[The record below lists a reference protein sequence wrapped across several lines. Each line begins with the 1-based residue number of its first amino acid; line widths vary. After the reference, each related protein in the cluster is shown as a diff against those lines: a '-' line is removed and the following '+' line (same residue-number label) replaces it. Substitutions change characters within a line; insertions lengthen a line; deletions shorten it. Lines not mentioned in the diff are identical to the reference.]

1 MTGDDTN
8 RGNRIGL
15 ARLQPQHLADLRKS
29 GLSDDQIVAC
39 GFYTETD
46 PHKISDI
53 IGTHLSTKTVNQFGA
68 CLVIPYPD
76 ANGAPSGFARLK
88 PDRPR
93 KDRKKDGKVV
103 KYEGPAGKP
112 NRAYIPRCT
121 RAKLADPTVHV
132 LFVEGEK
139 KCAAADQHGFAC
151 IGLSGVW
158 AWQAKRPRNDE
169 GRGTGPRE
177 LIPELAAVNWK
188 GRAVTVMF
196 DSDIAEKEQI
206 QWAEWHLCEVLR
218 AAGAL
223 VRVARLPNGAGGE
236 KVGADDFLVAHGP
249 DAFRAVLDAAQEP
262 VKPVVKDDRPEIV
275 IGTDEHRVNAE
286 AAAALAG
293 EPDLY
298 QRGRALVQVL
308 RTDSEPD
315 PTAAVRRPADALTIR
330 ELPVALLRERLT
342 KCARWVRCVQRDEG
356 EEQRPA
362 SPPAWSVNAVHV
374 RGEWPGVRPLDA
386 VVDHPVILGDGTIVA
401 NNGYD
406 PRARLLVCVPPDLH
420 LTVSARPTRADAVA
434 AVAVLTDVVGDFP
447 FETPA
452 HRAAWV
458 AGLLT
463 PLAQFSYDGGAP
475 LLLVDGN
482 TRGVG
487 KGLLADLV
495 PLTLTGRRFA
505 VMSYT
510 SDREEL
516 RKKITS
522 LAMEGERLV
531 LLDNLAGAFGNE
543 VLDMALTA
551 DRWKDRVLGG
561 NRTYDGPLNVCWY
574 ATGNNVQIAADTAR
588 RVLHCRLE
596 TPHERPELRADL
608 KRPDLRAF
616 VRTNRAALLSAALTI
631 LRAWHV
637 AGRPRHGLP
646 AWGSFEGW
654 SGVVREAVVF
664 AGLPDPGETREAL
677 QQNADQEARA
687 MGVILDGLQQ
697 MDPHQRGVTTG
708 AVIGRIKDTTGAPEW
723 VENLRAGVEDLCGKL
738 DSRALAGRFRQFQR
752 RNFGGRMLQKASVD
766 RTNSNRWVVT
776 TVGGAQVP
784 KPAPAPPAPPPGAGD
799 AGDAGAVSA
808 QPARVPKMR
817 FRSDDRPFSA
827 RGAQ

>member
-1 MTGDDTN
+1 MSNDSQT
-8 RGNRIGL
+8 RGNRLGL
-15 ARLQPQHLADLRKS
+15 ARLQPRHLADLRKS

-39 GFYTETD
+39 GFYSETD
-46 PHKISDI
+46 PHKIIDI
-53 IGTHLSTKTVNQFGA
+53 LGEHLSAKTVNQFGA

-76 ANGAPSGFARLK
+76 ADGAPSGFARLK

-93 KDRKKDGKVV
+93 KDRKKDGKCI

-121 RAKLADPTVHV
+121 RAKLADPTVPV

-151 IGLSGVW
+151 IGLPGVW
-158 AWQAKRPRNDE
+158 SWQQKRRKDE
-169 GRGTGPRE
+169 QGRGTGPRQ
-177 LIPELAAVNWK
+177 LLPELAAVNWT
-188 GRAVTVMF
+188 GRTVTVMF
-196 DSDIAEKEQI
+196 DSDIAEKEAV
-206 QWAEWHLCEVLR
+206 QWAEWHLCEALR
-218 AAGAL
+218 AAGAV
-223 VRVARLPNGAGGE
+223 VRVARLPNGAVGD
-236 KVGADDFLVAHGP
+236 KVGADDYLVAHGP
-249 DAFRAVLDAAQEP
+249 DAFRALLDAAQEP
-262 VKPVVKDDRPEIV
+262 VKPVVKDDRPVIV
-275 IGTDEHRVNAE
+275 IGTDEHRVNDE
-286 AAAALAG
+286 AVAALAA

-315 PTAAVRRPADALTIR
+315 PTAAVRRPADALSLR

-342 KCARWVRCVQRDEG
+342 KCARWVRCVQREEG
-356 EEQRPA
+356 EDHRPA
-362 SPPAWSVNAVHV
+362 SPPAWSVNAVHA
-374 RGEWPGVRPLDA
+374 RGEWPGVRHLDA
-386 VVDHPVILGDGTIVA
+386 VVDHPVILGDGTVVA

-420 LTVSARPTRADAVA
+420 LTVPARPTRADAVA
-434 AVAVLTDVVGDFP
+434 AVAVLTDLVGDFP
-447 FETPA
+447 FETEA

-458 AGLLT
+458 AALLT

-475 LLLVDGN
+475 LFLFDAN
-482 TRGVG
+482 TRAAG
-487 KGLLADLV
+487 KTLLADSV
-495 PLTLTGRRFA
+495 PLVLTGRRFA

-510 SDREEL
+510 NDREEL

-531 LLDNLAGAFGNE
+531 LLDNLAGAFGND

-574 ATGNNVQIAADTAR
+574 ATGNNTQIGADTAR
-588 RVLHCRLE
+588 RVQHCRLE

-608 KRPDLRAF
+608 KRPDLRGYIRA
-616 VRTNRAALLSAALTI
+616 NRAALLSAALTI

-637 AGRPRHGLP
+637 AGRPKHGLP

-654 SGVVREAVVF
+654 SGVVREAAVF

-677 QQNADQEARA
+677 QASADREAQA

-708 AVIGRIKDTTGAPEW
+708 AVIERVKDTMGAPEW

-738 DSRALAGRFRQFQR
+738 DGRLLGWKFRHFQR
-752 RNFGGRMLQKASVD
+752 RNIGGRMLQKAGTD
-766 RTNSNRWVVT
+766 RTNANRWVVV
-776 TVGGAQVP
+776 TVGGAPVP

-799 AGDAGAVSA
+799 AGDAGAVPA
-808 QPARVPKMR
+808 RPARVPKMR

-827 RGAQ
+827 REAT